1 MKQKIID
8 FWKNSAILSQIT
20 KAENRYFRR
29 RVGRLSAAQ
38 LERLERV
45 PCANLALLTSHK
57 DRTQPYAHYI
67 KPDYG
72 RPYPLVYM
80 NRDALG
86 LNGFER
92 HFDFVGFLN
101 HRNEPKEK
109 SIDRK

>member
-1 MKQKIID
+1 MIVCDID
-8 FWKNSAILSQIT
+8 DIYEKN
-20 KAENRYFRR
+20 YR

-45 PCANLALLTSHK
+45 PCANLAMLTSHK
-57 DRTQPYAHYI
+57 DRTQSYAHYI

-92 HFDFVGFLN
+92 HFDFVGF
-101 HRNEPKEK
+101 
-109 SIDRK
+109 

>member
-1 MKQKIID
+1 M
-8 FWKNSAILSQIT
+8 
-20 KAENRYFRR
+20 
-29 RVGRLSAAQ
+29 
-38 LERLERV
+38 